1 MALRDMERSALEKF
15 RNDVLGEYESFK
27 AQGLKL
33 DMSRGKPC
41 KAQLELSMPML
52 DVLNSNSDLTDKN
65 GVDVRNYGFLTG
77 ITEAKELFADILGV
91 KPSMI
96 IVGGNSSLNLMYDS
110 VARAYQFGVYGGSK
124 PWGKNEKVKFL
135 CPVPGY
141 DRHFGITE
149 TFGIEMINVP
159 MSKTGPDMDMVEKL
173 VSSDPLIKGIWCVP
187 MYSNPDGYTYSD
199 ETVRR
204 FAALKPAADDF
215 RIFWDNAYCIHHL
228 KDDHESLLNIFDEAA
243 KYGNE
248 DMIFEFASTSK
259 ITFPGA
265 GVAVICASE
274 NNIKQIEKLLGMQN
288 ISYDKV
294 NQLRHVRYFG
304 NADGLRAYME
314 RHKAIL
320 APKFDL
326 VVNTLKEKMGDLDIL
341 TWNVPNGGYFVSVY
355 TPDGCAKRVV
365 ELCKEGGVVLTGAGA
380 TYPYK
385 KDPNDNNIR
394 LSPSFP
400 TLEDLGKALELF
412 CICVKLASAEKLLA
426 E

>member
-1 MALRDMERSALEKF
+1 MKLSEMDRSALERF
-15 RNDVLGEYESFK
+15 RDDVLGQYNDFK
-27 AQGLKL
+27 AKGLKL

-41 KAQLELSMPML
+41 KAQLDLSMPML
-52 DVLNSNSDLTDKN
+52 DTLNSTYDLTDAD

-77 ITEAKELFADILGV
+77 ISEAKKLFADVLGIR
-91 KPSMI
+91 PSMV
-96 IVGGNSSLNLMYDS
+96 IVGGNSSLNLMYDA
-110 VARAYQFGVYGGSK
+110 VARAYTFGVYGGKK
-124 PWGKNEKVKFL
+124 PWCQNEKIKFL

-141 DRHFGITE
+141 DRHFGVTQ

-159 MSKTGPDMDMVEKL
+159 MTKDGPDMDMVEKL

-187 MYSNPDGYTYSD
+187 MYSNPDGFTYSD

-228 KDDHESLLNIFDEAA
+228 KKDHDSLLNIFGEAA

-248 DMIFEFASTSK
+248 DMIYEFASTSK

-274 NNIKQIEKLLGMQN
+274 NNIKFTEKLLAMQN
-288 ISYDKV
+288 ISYDKM

-304 NADGLRAYME
+304 DADGLRAYMDK
-314 RHKAIL
+314 HMAIL

-326 VVNTLKEKMGDLDIL
+326 VNNVLTKEMGDLGIL

-355 TPDGCAKRVV
+355 TPEGCAKEVV
-365 ELCKEGGVVLTGAGA
+365 RLCKEAGVVLTGAGA
-380 TYPYK
+380 TYPYGN
-385 KDPNDNNIR
+385 DPTDSNIR

-400 TLEDLGKALELF
+400 TLDDLAKALELF
-412 CICVKLASAEKLLA
+412 CISVKLAAANKYLA
-426 E
+426 